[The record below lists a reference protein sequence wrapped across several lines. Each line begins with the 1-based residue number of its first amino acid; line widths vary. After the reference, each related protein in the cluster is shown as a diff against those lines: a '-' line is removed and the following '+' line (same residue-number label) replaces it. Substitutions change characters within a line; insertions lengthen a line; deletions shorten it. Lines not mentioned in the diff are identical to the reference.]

1 MSQPDK
7 TTAADRLGKDLGRL
21 LATRA
26 EQLEPSIEER
36 LATARKT
43 ALQAV
48 ADARLVSE
56 AALVPAVAGAG
67 RGKRQGGRWSLLL
80 PAGVLLA
87 GLLALAHSQW
97 MQETL
102 GLADRDAAVLRD
114 RLPPNAYGDPGFN
127 EYLDEKT
134 EDELPKPD
142 EEEEGA
148 EGR

>member
-1 MSQPDK
+1 MSQSDK

-21 LATRA
+21 LAARVD
-26 EQLEPSIEER
+26 QLEPSVEER
-36 LATARKT
+36 LASARKA
-43 ALQAV
+43 ALLA
-48 ADARLVSE
+48 AGEARQLSE

-67 RGKRQGGRWSLLL
+67 RGQRQGGRWSLLL

-97 MQETL
+97 LQETL

-142 EEEEGA
+142 EEEVET
-148 EGR
+148 R